1 MFLIDDVVFIF
12 VLWYCWRGVVIV
24 FLDNLNFL
32 KFLKENYLVCVE
44 MFVFGVYYKLMEVFV
59 KVVGEDLIIGKCYL
73 VVICFIIF
81 VVILFYMNFESDF

>member
-1 MFLIDDVVFIF
+1 
-12 VLWYCWRGVVIV
+12 
-24 FLDNLNFL
+24 
-32 KFLKENYLVCVE
+32 

-59 KVVGEDLIIGKCYL
+59 KVVGEDLIIGECYL